1 MRKLAY
7 IFILLCLGC
16 SSDDPDS
23 DCATVLCAA
32 QNLMLQFVSADTGED
47 VFAAGVLEADNLV
60 IEDIE
65 SGNSVFFEVIPL
77 GVNQGIVIAFVGRND
92 ATGTNYKI
100 SDEGAFEFDSAFE
113 MEIAPGSACCAQISY
128 NNVQFTG
135 IEGEASNEF
144 LDTYIV
150 QF

>member
-16 SSDDPDS
+16 ATDDPDS
-23 DCATVLCAA
+23 DCSTVLCAA
-32 QNLMLQFVSADTGED
+32 QNLMLQFVSADTGVD
-47 VFAAGVLEADNLV
+47 VFGAGVLEADNLV
-60 IEDIE
+60 IVDIE

-77 GVNQGIVIAFVGRND
+77 GVNQGVVFAFVGNND
-92 ATGTNYKI
+92 TTVTNYKI
-100 SDEGAFEFDSAFE
+100 SYEGAFEFDIAFE
-113 MEIAPGSACCAQISY
+113 TEIEPGSACCAKISY